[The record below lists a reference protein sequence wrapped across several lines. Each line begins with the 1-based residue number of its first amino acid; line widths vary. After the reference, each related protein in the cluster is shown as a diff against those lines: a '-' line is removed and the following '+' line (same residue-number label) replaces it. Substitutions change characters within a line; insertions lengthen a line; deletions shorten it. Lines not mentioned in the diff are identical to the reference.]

1 MSDADRR
8 YEREWHLDKKV
19 PIAMIM
25 TIILQTAGIIWFA
38 AGIVHRVESLERESL
53 ARGTQADRITRL
65 EVRLETVQ
73 EGITE
78 IKRILQSK

>member
-1 MSDADRR
+1 VTEEQK

-19 PIAMIM
+19 PIAMIV
-25 TIILQTAGIIWFA
+25 TITLQTVGVIWFA
-38 AGIVHRVESLERESL
+38 AGLFHRVESLERESM

-73 EGITE
+73 DGILE